1 MELEECR
8 EQIDVIDKKMTQLLE
23 QRMAIVA
30 RVAEYK
36 EMHHMDVY
44 DPKREIAVLDKIAI
58 LTKNEKLIPHIKQ
71 IYTCIMDESK
81 KYERKRMER

>member
-8 EQIDVIDKKMTQLLE
+8 EQIDVIDKKLTQLLE

-36 EMHHMDVY
+36 EVHHMDVY
-44 DPKREIAVLDKIAI
+44 DPKR
-58 LTKNEKLIPHIKQ
+58 
-71 IYTCIMDESK
+71 
-81 KYERKRMER
+81 